1 MDPSVLVIVGVAAL
15 IVLPFI
21 LAVLTFRPLIIS
33 IADRI
38 GGRKSGAKEIKD
50 LKQKLLMLTEEV
62 QDLRH
67 KVSTMEDDYQFSQR
81 MLEDLERRSKEPSKD

>member
-1 MDPSVLVIVGVAAL
+1 MDPSILVVIGVVAL

-38 GGRKSGAKEIKD
+38 GGRQSGAKELKD
-50 LKQKLLMLTEEV
+50 LKQKMSLLQDEV
-62 QDLRH
+62 AYLRH
-67 KVSTMEDDYQFSQR
+67 KVTDMEEDYQFSQKL
-81 MLEDLERRSKEPSKD
+81 LEDLDKRSKERAKD